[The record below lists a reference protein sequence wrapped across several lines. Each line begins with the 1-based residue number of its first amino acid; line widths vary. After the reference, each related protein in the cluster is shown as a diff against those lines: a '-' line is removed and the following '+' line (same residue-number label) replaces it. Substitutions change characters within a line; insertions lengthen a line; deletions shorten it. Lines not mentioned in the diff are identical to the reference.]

1 MGEMLRYQSQQRRH
15 IESESRA
22 DVSLCWTCGSC
33 DSECPVN
40 IATGRLRPQKIVRMS
55 VLGLLEE
62 LSCLPEIW
70 YCMTCRR
77 CAQICPNTV
86 SPAAV
91 IEYIRRE
98 MLSRNQ
104 ISRESL
110 QQYRDLYSRFQR
122 VRWRA
127 AAAALQG
134 KTVEL
139 TESRWERWLAAPI
152 PPPGFGVISGDV
164 MQAFSTIGKPIQ
176 ETRILRCFT
185 CGECSSACPIACHRN
200 VFDPRALFRRIH
212 LGLTEELIR
221 SPALWLC
228 LECNRCTEACTQSV
242 DGRRMIR
249 FLREFAVESGAVDAA
264 FFSCLEASNRT
275 IYSWFLDDVDALLGA
290 AASFRADCKISA
302 YAG

>member
-1 MGEMLRYQSQQRRH
+1 
-15 IESESRA
+15 
-22 DVSLCWTCGSC
+22 
-33 DSECPVN
+33 
-40 IATGRLRPQKIVRMS
+40 
-55 VLGLLEE
+55 LGLLEE

-70 YCMTCRR
+70 YCTTCRR
-77 CAQICPNTV
+77 CSQICPNTV

-91 IEYIRRE
+91 IEFIRRE
-98 MLSRNQ
+98 MLSRKR
-104 ISRESL
+104 ISWESL

-134 KTVEL
+134 KAVEL
-139 TESRWERWLAAPI
+139 TESRWQHWLETPI

-164 MQAFSTIGKPIQ
+164 MPAFSTIGEPIQ

-185 CGECSSACPIACHRN
+185 CGECSSACPIAFHRN
-200 VFDPRALFRRIH
+200 VFEPRALFRMIH

-228 LECNRCTEACTQSV
+228 LECNRCTDACTQGV

-249 FLREFAVESGAVDAA
+249 FLREFAVKSGAVDAA
-264 FFSCLEASNRT
+264 FFSCLETSNRT
-275 IYSWFLDDVDALLGA
+275 IYSWFLNDLDALLGA
-290 AASFRADCKISA
+290 AASFQADCKIRA